1 MIADVCSADFKSW
14 WTLPSHIT
22 SEWEHAVSP
31 LYKSCGNYLEVISN
45 VIFEFVLLKWIVLVA
60 LPANQQQ
67 TCKVDREKPQSP
79 QPYTNIEEY
88 KMDN

>member
-22 SEWEHAVSP
+22 SEWEHAVS
-31 LYKSCGNYLEVISN
+31 LLCKSCGNYLEVISN
-45 VIFEFVLLKWIVLVA
+45 VIFEFVLLKWIVLVT
-60 LPANQQQ
+60 PPTNQQQ

-79 QPYTNIEEY
+79 QPYTKIEEY
-88 KMDN
+88 KMGN